1 MVYRGRLAVE
11 NKNARAASWK
21 YSSQVKKELGKK
33 WVRGIRRYK
42 RPVTKKECTY
52 EVQSVGIQSII
63 MSLLCMV
70 TDDNQ
75 T

>member
-1 MVYRGRLAVE
+1 MGEGDKEVQM
-11 NKNARAASWK
+11 
-21 YSSQVKKELGKK
+21 SSGTIKD
-33 WVRGIRRYK
+33 
-42 RPVTKKECTY
+42 CTY

>member
-1 MVYRGRLAVE
+1 MGEGDKEVQM
-11 NKNARAASWK
+11 
-21 YSSQVKKELGKK
+21 SSGTIKD
-33 WVRGIRRYK
+33 
-42 RPVTKKECTY
+42 CTY

-75 T
+75 TQCGDDFEMHRNVENAMSCNQN